1 MKFNHMKMLVI
12 SFYSEIMDQDLSQ
25 YLQNLDI

>member
-1 MKFNHMKMLVI
+1 MKFNQMKMLVI

>member
-1 MKFNHMKMLVI
+1 MKFNQIKMLVI